1 MNLQEQ
7 ISRMKSMMLLEQV
20 TGDTDTIIKQII
32 NKPATIVGDTQ
43 IETVVK
49 SVNVKKDNS
58 LDINFKNGY
67 TINLSQNRFRN
78 LNLKLPLTFKKQK
91 EHIFVDYMRG
101 YSYIYQKTK
110 IYEKPKTIFTYVIER
125 NFF

>member
-1 MNLQEQ
+1 MKLQEQ
-7 ISRMKSMMLLEQV
+7 ISRMKSMMMEQEEKELE
-20 TGDTDTIIKQII
+20 TIIKQVI

-67 TINLSQNRFRN
+67 TINLSQNRFRD
-78 LNLKLPLTFKKQK
+78 LNLKLPLTFKK
-91 EHIFVDYMRG
+91 
-101 YSYIYQKTK
+101 
-110 IYEKPKTIFTYVIER
+110 
-125 NFF
+125 

>member
-7 ISRMKSMMLLEQV
+7 ISRMKSMMMEQEEKELE
-20 TGDTDTIIKQII
+20 TIIKQVI

-67 TINLSQNRFRN
+67 TINLSQNRFRD
-78 LNLKLPLTFKKQK
+78 LNLKLPLTFKK
-91 EHIFVDYMRG
+91 
-101 YSYIYQKTK
+101 
-110 IYEKPKTIFTYVIER
+110 
-125 NFF
+125 

>member
-7 ISRMKSMMLLEQV
+7 ISRMKSMMMEQEEKELE
-20 TGDTDTIIKQII
+20 TIIKQVI

-67 TINLSQNRFRN
+67 TINLSQNRFRD
-78 LNLKLPLTFKKQK
+78 LNLKLPLTFNK
-91 EHIFVDYMRG
+91 
-101 YSYIYQKTK
+101 
-110 IYEKPKTIFTYVIER
+110 
-125 NFF
+125 

>member
-7 ISRMKSMMLLEQV
+7 ISRIQEMMLLEQV

-78 LNLKLPLTFKKQK
+78 LNLKLPLTFKK
-91 EHIFVDYMRG
+91 
-101 YSYIYQKTK
+101 
-110 IYEKPKTIFTYVIER
+110 
-125 NFF
+125 